1 MTAGRAERRRSDA
14 VRQGQAGAATGGA
27 AALPALEEEAR
38 RTRDEAA
45 AFGEG
50 LVARRLERERRSGA
64 AVVWREAHARNAARL
79 LALCVGNGPSVHSP
93 FPLTTDPDPDPDP
106 NPKPDP
112 DYRR

>member
-1 MTAGRAERRRSDA
+1 MSLALDRHEELQMTAGRAERRRSDA

-79 LALCVGNGPSVHSP
+79 LALCVANGPNS
-93 FPLTTDPDPDPDP
+93 
-106 NPKPDP
+106 NPSH
-112 DYRR
+112 